1 MKKLTILILAL
12 LLLTACARQEQS
24 EVVPAAPPG
33 LSWEELTVE
42 RSMPLQYADQFSVDY
57 LQDGYK
63 LITVAGTERYLL
75 IPEGAELPAA
85 LPPDVTALRQP
96 FDAVYLA
103 ATSAM
108 DLFRELDAVNS
119 IRFSSLD
126 ADGWYIPEAKDAL
139 TSGRM
144 AYAGK
149 YSEPDYERIIDGGC
163 DLAVESTMIYHTPEV
178 KEQLERFGIPV
189 LVERSSYET
198 HPLGRMEWIKLYA
211 ALLNREDAANA
222 FFDGQLSALAP
233 VLEQEPAGRTVA
245 FFYITS
251 NGAVNVR
258 KGGDY
263 IAKSIELAGGT
274 YVFSELTDGSGSALS
289 TMNIQ
294 MEDFYAGA
302 KDADVLIYNSSI
314 DTELTTVEQLL
325 EKSPLLADFKAVQ
338 NGWVYCTGKN
348 LFQESLG
355 LGALIGDLNRI
366 LTAPAPDGVELTYLH
381 RLTQ

>member
-1 MKKLTILILAL
+1 MKKLTILICTL

-24 EVVPAAPPG
+24 EVVPAEAPG
-33 LSWEELTVE
+33 LSWDDLTVE

-57 LQDGYK
+57 CQDGYK

-75 IPEGAELPAA
+75 VPEGAEVPAGLPA
-85 LPPDVTALRQP
+85 DVTALRQP

-108 DLFRELDAVNS
+108 DLFRELDAVEN

-126 ADGWYIPEAKDAL
+126 ADGWYIPEAKAAL
-139 TSGRM
+139 ESGGM

-149 YSEPDYERIIDGGC
+149 YSAPDYERIVDGGC

-189 LVERSSYET
+189 FVERSSYET

-211 ALLNREDAANA
+211 ALLNREDEAGAY
-222 FFDGQLSALAP
+222 FDGQLSALAP
-233 VLEQEPAGRTVA
+233 VLEQEPAGKTVA

-274 YVFSELTDGSGSALS
+274 YAFSDLTDESGNALS

-314 DTELTTVEQLL
+314 DAELTTVDQLL
-325 EKSPLLADFKAVQ
+325 EKSSLLADFKAVRD
-338 NGWVYCTGKN
+338 GWVYCTGKN

-366 LTAPAPDGVELTYLH
+366 LTAPAPDAVELTYLH